1 MAVRGDRK
9 LGTHHLNVDAVQLVG
24 QVEGEGDSPQ
34 VLLGEVHGQ
43 RELGRA
49 EATIS
54 INISKLPIDN
64 VRDVTQERKIYIT
77 LVCMYTYFFVLYV

>member
-1 MAVRGDRK
+1 MAVCGHGK
-9 LGTHHLNVDAVQLVG
+9 LRAHHLNIDTVQLIG

-49 EATIS
+49 EATIL
-54 INISKLPIDN
+54 INVGKFPIDS
-64 VRDVTQERKIYIT
+64 VT
-77 LVCMYTYFFVLYV
+77 